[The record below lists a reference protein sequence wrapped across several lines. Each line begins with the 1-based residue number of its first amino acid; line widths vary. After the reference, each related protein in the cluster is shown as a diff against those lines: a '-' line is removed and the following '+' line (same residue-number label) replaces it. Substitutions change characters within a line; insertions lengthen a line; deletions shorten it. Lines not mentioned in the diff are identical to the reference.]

1 MSNKECPVLP
11 SSVNRQ
17 VCTATIVGLG
27 VGIGSYYQLK
37 KSDLKVFGGA
47 VDLQKNKWFVPG
59 LSLLVATAA
68 ASSASLLSY
77 MLSNKK

>member
-1 MSNKECPVLP
+1 MSISQN
-11 SSVNRQ
+11 
-17 VCTATIVGLG
+17 
-27 VGIGSYYQLK
+27 YQLK

-47 VDLQKNKWFVPG
+47 VDLQNNKWFVPG

-77 MLSNKK
+77 MLSNKN